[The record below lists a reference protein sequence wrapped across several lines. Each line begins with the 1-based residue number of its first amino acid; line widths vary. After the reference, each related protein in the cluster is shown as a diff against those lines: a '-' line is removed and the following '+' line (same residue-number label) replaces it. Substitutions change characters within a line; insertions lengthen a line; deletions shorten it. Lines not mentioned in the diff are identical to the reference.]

1 MLFVN
6 PRSGK
11 GGPTVEE
18 LAAAAQEL
26 GVQVHVLRPEDD
38 LAALARETEAEVLGM
53 AGGDG
58 SLGAVAEAAIERD
71 LPFVC
76 VPWGTRNHFAT
87 DVGLDGDR
95 PLPALAAFRRDAR
108 ERRVDVGRTGDR
120 VFLNNVSFGLY
131 ARLVHRRERRR
142 RRREAFARLR
152 ALALTLFEHRRF
164 ERLVVDGQRV
174 RASVLLVANN
184 EYKLDLFSLG
194 ARERLD
200 SGVLSLYAA
209 RGIRRLRWS
218 ERTATR
224 VRVDSHRPAVRAAVD
239 GEPAVLRPPVELRVD
254 PGALRLLLPADEDE
268 AAGTAD
274 PFEQEQ

>member
-26 GVQVHVLRPEDD
+26 GVQVHVLRPQDD

-95 PLPALAAFRRDAR
+95 PLAALAAFRRDAR

-152 ALALTLFEHRRF
+152 ALALTLVEHRRF

-200 SGVLSLYAA
+200 AGVLSLYAA

-268 AAGTAD
+268 AAGRAD
-274 PFEQEQ
+274 PSEQEQ